1 MFKKKNGFRW
11 VCVGLLCGG
20 LLLIGAGA
28 GVMMAELSSF
38 SYGGKGA
45 LEAAEVRQRQLTL
58 TLDEFLGPD
67 AQDHQGFTPPS
78 ETPPGDQA
86 EPVLQEPFTITVTS
100 NGDELRS
107 QLIEVGRVESSEA
120 VPSGTLE
127 LSLTYD
133 SAGPDL
139 NYWTDWSSENLTVW
153 LYWYNDQEL
162 ATLLRFKDQLLTD
175 LRNRQVRD
183 YEVIRLTGAVV
194 TVNPA
199 DLWRVRVR

>member
-1 MFKKKNGFRW
+1 MSKKKNVFRW
-11 VCVGLLCGG
+11 VCAGLLCGG

-28 GVMMAELSSF
+28 GVMMAELSAF
-38 SYGGKGA
+38 SYGGTA
-45 LEAAEVRQRQLTL
+45 PLEAAEVRQRQLTL

-67 AQDHQGFTPPS
+67 GQDHQGFTAPS
-78 ETPPGDQA
+78 ETPPDDQA
-86 EPVLQEPFTITVTS
+86 EPELREPFTVTVTS
-100 NGDELRS
+100 NNSELRD
-107 QLIEVGRVESSEA
+107 QLMEVGRVESSEA
-120 VPSGTLE
+120 VPSGTLV

-139 NYWTDWSSENLTVW
+139 NYWTDWSSENLTVQ

-162 ATLLRFKDQLLTD
+162 ATLLRLKDQLLAD

-183 YEVIRLTGAVV
+183 YEAIRLTGAVV

>member
-1 MFKKKNGFRW
+1 MSKKKNVFRW
-11 VCVGLLCGG
+11 VCVCLLCGG

-28 GVMMAELSSF
+28 GVMMAELSAC
-38 SYGGKGA
+38 SYGGTA
-45 LEAAEVRQRQLTL
+45 PLEAAEVRQRQLTL

-67 AQDHQGFTPPS
+67 GQDRQGFTAPS

-86 EPVLQEPFTITVTS
+86 EQALQEPFTITVTS
-100 NGDELRS
+100 NEGDLRG
-107 QLIEVGRVESSEA
+107 QLLEVGRVESSEA
-120 VPSGTLE
+120 VPPGTLE

-139 NYWTDWSSENLTVW
+139 NYWTDWSSRELKVS

-162 ATLLRFKDQLLTD
+162 ATLLRFKDQLLAD

-183 YEVIRLTGAVV
+183 YEAVRLTGAVV

-199 DLWRVRVR
+199 DLWRVRMR

>member
-1 MFKKKNGFRW
+1 MSKKKNVFRW

-28 GVMMAELSSF
+28 GVMMAELSAF

-58 TLDEFLGPD
+58 TLDEFPGSD
-67 AQDHQGFTPPS
+67 AQGNQGFAAPS
-78 ETPPGDQA
+78 ETPPDDQA
-86 EPVLQEPFTITVTS
+86 EAALREPFTITVTS
-100 NGDELRS
+100 NNAELRS
-107 QLIEVGRVESSEA
+107 QLMEAARIEASEA
-120 VPSGTLE
+120 VPAGTLE

-139 NYWTDWSSENLTVW
+139 NYWTDWSSRELTVS

-162 ATLLRFKDQLLTD
+162 ATLLRFKDQLLAD

-183 YEVIRLTGAVV
+183 YEAIRLTGAVI

-199 DLWRVRVR
+199 DLWRVHVR